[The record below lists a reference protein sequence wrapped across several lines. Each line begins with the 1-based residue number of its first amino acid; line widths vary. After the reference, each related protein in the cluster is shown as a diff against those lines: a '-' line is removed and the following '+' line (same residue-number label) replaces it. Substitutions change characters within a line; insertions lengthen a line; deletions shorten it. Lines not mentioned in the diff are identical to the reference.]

1 MECFEQPYL
10 IDSCKE
16 VDLEPYGTMSDFFV
30 KYKTALKEHV
40 PYKYRDIW
48 KILQKK
54 ASQKPYEGNIY
65 FLFLCNLRCRM

>member
-65 FLFLCNLRCRM
+65 LIHVFYVT